1 MSVENED
8 QCLVS
13 EKAPRK
19 KPLISYSREFLLS
32 LSELEVCKKLPKGFD
47 QAILRDFEDF
57 SNSAPEW
64 QRPPGSF
71 SSQNFRRG
79 EYESSPPTRGES
91 NNYSRG
97 GRWETRSSGSND
109 RDVDSQS
116 DKDSDSGRRFG
127 NQPRR
132 PWQNPEHDGLLG
144 SGAFP
149 RPSGFTAGASA
160 PKGRGNGTYQLS
172 KTNEPYHPPRPY
184 KAVHHARREFTD
196 SINDET
202 FGSSEDSGQDREEE
216 ERKRRASFEMFRKE
230 SQKERN
236 NQIPEKSS
244 ENCDD
249 PDILALLKESD
260 NRLVN
265 ENNGTQ
271 DVTPPTSQS
280 ESAISAPTPA
290 PRPLVPPGFRTSIL
304 EKNPVTKSLVPHPPA
319 EVGST
324 EDKFSGISDN
334 QGKLLAASV
343 DPNAQRFGVQ
353 AVHTPISSIGE
364 KMARPSD
371 SYVSDG
377 GVGAVRPSSESSN
390 QLRQAYKTQQ
400 SDVVVDFVKESIPVH
415 QILGQTGQE
424 RSGSI
429 LEKLFG
435 GATANDDVKA
445 DDAASEVP
453 VKSSK
458 FSLWFGEEKKSPED
472 LPSGQPK
479 DLLSL
484 IADKGRP
491 HLSEILDE
499 KAPEQILPLFPFKSN
514 EPLPGFLS
522 SAETTVGLGIRDPP
536 YNSTNQ
542 GVAPRVLTC
551 EDLEQSILSEI
562 SDNSSQPQHPIQAWG
577 SMDSKANQSK
587 PEVNNLASQHI
598 LSLLQKG
605 TSTNDSVPSSNLDL
619 HSSENLHVYDG
630 GSISTLN
637 NSSQGSSQVHN
648 DDKSPT
654 LETFFGSS
662 FMKELQSAQ
671 APVSAQRGSI
681 GGPLRTE
688 LSGPH
693 GFPFSVADASFVP
706 SDVNVFGGNE
716 PAFEDELPRSNLM
729 QQTKSNTTENRL
741 LGFDVRKKESGFNFS
756 GIGGFESRTDRAG
769 GIQLP
774 EEDSLLAAGDVMNP
788 QNPVFR
794 HSGNAT
800 NADLRSSG
808 NVSLDIVGKLAALNA
823 AFKDER
829 SMALGPDGP
838 PPFLRNPY
846 NPAEPEISYQN
857 MRGQQSS
864 PPYPHLQ
871 INHGR
876 PPMQPLDSHHARMN
890 PQLKFM
896 GPESIIQH
904 EQPHHQFPGNIFH
917 HPSHQQA
924 PGMPTRFDPPSQ
936 NHLLQQLHPSHFPP
950 AHLLQG
956 HQGGAPLPPHP
967 MNNMAGH
974 IPEVD
979 PLQGFQFHRQQ
990 GFGGHG
996 IPVPAPAVGGS
1007 NHSDAFGK
1015 LMEMELRANAKQ
1027 MHPLDGPGL
1036 YGEVD
1041 MRMRYR

>member
-1 MSVENED
+1 MSVEND
-8 QCLVS
+8 L
-13 EKAPRK
+13 APRK
-19 KPLISYSREFLLS
+19 PRISYTREFLIS
-32 LSELEVCKKLPKGFD
+32 LSELDVCKKLPSGFNP
-47 QAILRDFEDF
+47 AILSDFEDL
-57 SNSAPEW
+57 SNSGPEW

-79 EYESSPPTRGES
+79 EYESSPPTRGDS

-97 GRWETRSSGSND
+97 GRWESRSSGSND
-109 RDVDSQS
+109 RDVDTQS

-149 RPSGFTAGASA
+149 RPPGFTAGASA

-172 KTNEPYHPPRPY
+172 RTNEPYHPPRPY
-184 KAVHHARREFTD
+184 KAVPHARREFTD

-216 ERKRRASFEMFRKE
+216 EKKRRASFEMFRKE

-236 NQIPEKSS
+236 NQIPEKTS
-244 ENCDD
+244 ETCDD
-249 PDILALLKESD
+249 PDIIALLKDSD
-260 NRLVN
+260 SKLVN
-265 ENNGTQ
+265 ENNGPQ

-280 ESAISAPTPA
+280 ESAISAPAPV
-290 PRPLVPPGFRTSIL
+290 PRPLVPPGFRTSLL
-304 EKNPVTKSLVPHPPA
+304 EKNTVTKPSVPHPPS
-319 EVGST
+319 EVGSI
-324 EDKFSGISDN
+324 ELQDKFIGISDN
-334 QGKLLAASV
+334 QAKVPAASV
-343 DPNAQRFGVQ
+343 DPNSQKYGIQ

-364 KMARPSD
+364 KMTRASD
-371 SYVSDG
+371 VYVSDG
-377 GVGAVRPSSESSN
+377 GVGAIRPPSEASN
-390 QLRQAYKTQQ
+390 QPRQAYKTQQ
-400 SDVVVDFVKESIPVH
+400 SAVVADFVKENIPVH
-415 QILGQTGQE
+415 EILGQIGQKE

-429 LEKLFG
+429 LDKLFG
-435 GATANDDVKA
+435 GAIANDDVKA
-445 DDAASEVP
+445 DDVSSQIP
-453 VKSSK
+453 YKSSK
-458 FSLWFGEEKKSPED
+458 FSLWFGEENKPPED

-484 IADKGRP
+484 ISDKGRS
-491 HLSEILDE
+491 HLSEVFNE
-499 KAPEQILPLFPFKSN
+499 KASEPIQPLFPFKSS
-514 EPLPGFLS
+514 EPLHGFLS
-522 SAETTVGLGIRDPP
+522 SAETSVAIGIRDPP

-542 GVAPRVLTC
+542 HAAPRVLTC

-562 SDNSSQPQHPIQAWG
+562 SDNNLPPEHPIQAWG
-577 SMDSKANQSK
+577 SMDPKVNQSK
-587 PEVNNLASQHI
+587 PEVNNVASQHI

-605 TSTNDSVPSSNLDL
+605 TSINGSVQSSNLDL
-619 HSSENLHVYDG
+619 QSSENLHVYEG

-648 DDKSPT
+648 DDKSST

-688 LSGPH
+688 SSGSH
-693 GFPFSVADASFVP
+693 GFPFQVADASYVP
-706 SDVNVFGGNE
+706 SDVNVYGANK
-716 PAFEDELPRSNLM
+716 PTFEDDLPRSNVL

-741 LGFDVRKKESGFNFS
+741 LGFDVHKKETGFNLS
-756 GIGGFESRTDRAG
+756 GVGGFESRTDGAG

-774 EEDSLLAAGDVMNP
+774 EEDSLLTAGDPM
-788 QNPVFR
+788 FR
-794 HSGNAT
+794 HLGSAA
-800 NADLRSSG
+800 NADLRPPG

-829 SMALGPDGP
+829 SMVLGPDGP
-838 PPFLRNPY
+838 PPFLRGPY
-846 NPAEPEISYQN
+846 NPAEPEMSYQN

-876 PPMQPLDSHHARMN
+876 PPVQPLDSHHSRMN

-896 GPESIIQH
+896 GPESMIQH

-936 NHLLQQLHPSHFPP
+936 NHILQQLHPGRFPP
-950 AHLLQG
+950 PHLLQA
-956 HQGGAPLPPHP
+956 HHGGAPLPPHP

-974 IPEVD
+974 IPEAD
-979 PLQGFQFHRQQ
+979 PLQGFPFHRQQ
-990 GFGGHG
+990 GYGGHG
-996 IPVPAPAVGGS
+996 IPVPGPGIGGS
-1007 NHSDAFGK
+1007 NHPDAFGK

-1036 YGEVD
+1036 FGEVD